1 MDKTTLRHK
10 TKTDRS
16 IQLSDM
22 QRVMDSAY
30 QHHQT
35 VNLKAW
41 CLESKGAIETYN
53 GYYVHHQYWVGG
65 YVRIRKGRE
74 IRTIPEI
81 FIIEI
86 NGLKVYL

>member
-10 TKTDRS
+10 TKTDRT
-16 IQLSDM
+16 IHFSDM

-30 QHHQT
+30 QHKQT
-35 VNLKAW
+35 INLKAW
-41 CLESKGAIETYN
+41 SMESREIETYE
-53 GYYVHHQYWVGG
+53 GWYVHHQFWVGG
-65 YVRIRKGRE
+65 YVKIRKYNN

-81 FIIEI
+81 FITEI